1 LQITNHRHDGSIDL
15 RLDQLPL
22 NVPATIADI
31 DWSSLGETAGR
42 RLKAFGF
49 EDGAAIEALHF
60 GGVIAKDPIA
70 FRIGR
75 MTVALRRVQAA
86 AIIVARS

>member
-1 LQITNHRHDGSIDL
+1 M

-22 NVPATIADI
+22 NVPATIAEI
-31 DWSSLGETAGR
+31 DWAGLGETAGR

-49 EDGAAIEALHF
+49 EDGAAVEALHF
-60 GGVIAKDPIA
+60 GGMIARDPIA

-86 AIIVARS
+86 AVTVAPL